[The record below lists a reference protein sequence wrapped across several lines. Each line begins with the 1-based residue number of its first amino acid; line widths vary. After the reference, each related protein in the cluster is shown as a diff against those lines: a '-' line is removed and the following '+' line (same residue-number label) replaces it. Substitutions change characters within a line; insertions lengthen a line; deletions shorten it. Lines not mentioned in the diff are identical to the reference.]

1 LIKIYELGRNKE
13 ELMQFTNFAW
23 EIYRGDVNWVVP
35 FKSDLL
41 KIFLGTDIS
50 KKLDYGP
57 YTFFMVFEDG
67 KPLAR
72 VLVGINEKMNL
83 GKNMKVGYFSYFEA
97 KNSSQAV
104 KCLMDHAINWLK
116 KQDINRLIG
125 PLYPNDDVENRG
137 LLIEGFDS
145 PPVLMTSYNPTYYQQ
160 LLEEYGFK
168 KDADFFAYY
177 FDDFDIARTRVDK
190 VASFAMKK
198 YHFRIDRVDL
208 TQIDREIR
216 DIVKVIEL
224 IVAQGHEEENGF
236 EYSSPPS
243 YKEISLEVKKLLP
256 FMDRDLIYIARSGDA
271 PVGFVLAL
279 PDYNQVLKK
288 VRGKLLPFG
297 FIKYLWYRNKIDG
310 IRGFAQFIIPSYR
323 NKAVNAAIFQKILLA
338 VEKKKYRYIEGSSIS
353 ENNLKS
359 RRIFENTGIKPYKI
373 YRVYQ
378 KIF

>member
-1 LIKIYELGRNKE
+1 LIKIRELERNKE
-13 ELMQFTNFAW
+13 ELMQFINFAW
-23 EIYRGDVNWVVP
+23 EIYQGDVNWAAP
-35 FKSDLL
+35 LKSDLL
-41 KIFLGTDIS
+41 KIFLGADIS
-50 KKLDYGP
+50 KKLDYRP
-57 YTFFMVFEDG
+57 HTFFMVFENE

-83 GKNMKVGYFSYFEA
+83 KKNIKTGYFSYLEA
-97 KNSSQAV
+97 INSTQAV

-125 PLYPNDDVENRG
+125 PLYPNDDVDNRG

-177 FDDFDIARTRVDK
+177 CDDFDMARARVDK
-190 VASFAMKK
+190 IASFAMKK
-198 YHFRIDRVDL
+198 YHFKIDKVDL
-208 TQIDREIR
+208 KQVDREIR
-216 DIVKVIEL
+216 DIVKVLEL
-224 IVAQGHEEENGF
+224 IVAHGQEEESGF

-243 YKEISLEVKKLLP
+243 YEELSLELKKLLP
-256 FMDRDLIYIARSGDA
+256 FIDKDLIYIARSGDA
-271 PVGFVLAL
+271 PIGFVLAL
-279 PDYNQVLKK
+279 PDYNQVLMK
-288 VRGKLLPFG
+288 VKGKLLPFG

-310 IRGFAQFIIPSYR
+310 VRGFAQYVIPRFR

-338 VEKKKYRYIEGSSIS
+338 VEKKKYRYIGGSSIN

-359 RRIFENTGIKPYKI
+359 RRIFENIRIKPYRI

>member
-1 LIKIYELGRNKE
+1 LVKIRELGRNKE
-13 ELMQFTNFAW
+13 ELMQFINFAW
-23 EIYRGDVNWVVP
+23 EIYQNDANWVAP
-35 FKSDLL
+35 LKSDLL
-41 KIFLGTDIS
+41 KVFLGSDTS
-50 KKLDYGP
+50 KKLDCGP
-57 YTFFMVFEDG
+57 YTFFMVFENG

-72 VLVGINEKMNL
+72 ILVGINKKMNL
-83 GKNMKVGYFSYFEA
+83 KRNIKTGYFSNFETI
-97 KNSSQAV
+97 NSTKVV

-116 KQDINRLIG
+116 KQGMNRLIG
-125 PLYPNDDVENRG
+125 PLYPNDDVDNRG

-145 PPVLMTSYNPTYYQQ
+145 PPVLMTSYNPTCFRQ

-177 FDDFDIARTRVDK
+177 CDDFDMARRRVDK
-190 VASFAMKK
+190 IASFAMKK

-208 TQIDREIR
+208 TQVDHEIK
-216 DIVKVIEL
+216 DIVKVLEL
-224 IVAQGHEEENGF
+224 IVANSQEEENGF

-243 YKEISLEVKKLLP
+243 YEELSLEVKRLLP

-271 PVGFVLAL
+271 PIGFVLAL

-288 VRGKLLPFG
+288 INGKLLPFG
-297 FIKYLWYRNKIDG
+297 FIKYLWYKNKIDG
-310 IRGFAQFIIPSYR
+310 VRGFAQYVIPRFR
-323 NKAVNAAIFQKILLA
+323 NKAVNAAIFQKILLTA
-338 VEKKKYRYIEGSSIS
+338 EKKKYRYIEGSSIN

-359 RRIFENTGIKPYKI
+359 RRIFENAGIMPYKI